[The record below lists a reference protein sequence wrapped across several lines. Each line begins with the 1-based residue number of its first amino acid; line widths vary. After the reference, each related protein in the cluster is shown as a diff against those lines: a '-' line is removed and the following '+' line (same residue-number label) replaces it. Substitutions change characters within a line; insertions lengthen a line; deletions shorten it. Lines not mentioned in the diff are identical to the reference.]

1 MTPMTN
7 PDQSAIEAIRRGER
21 DRFAELVE
29 RHQRMVYG
37 IAWSY
42 LGDADLCEDA
52 AQETFIKA
60 FRYLGA
66 LRSAEKFPAWLSRIA
81 RNVSATLL
89 RRRHNDLANRRRWQ
103 TEQPEPVAAP
113 AGDNEDENL
122 KETLGRTIE
131 ELPPRHRECLV
142 LFYLEGKSIR
152 EVAGILGLSEVAVR
166 GRLHRARGVLRGRL
180 EQQIERGLKGLGPRK
195 GFTAA
200 VMLALPQKPLGWI
213 GLGTGASAIGK
224 AGGWLAGLVP
234 TLLMALWMAAVQG
247 GVMFVMMRFYARLEA
262 ANIVDTPENKFRKS
276 ILSHNAKMVAMVAA
290 FVALFVVFGVQHF
303 SYAAFYQVLAVYAA
317 WGTYQATKLLRVNR
331 SAFVKGQFL
340 AIVVFFLVF
349 VLMGFFGAPP
359 ILFFAGLLV
368 LNLVLM
374 RTNRHAPRR
383 QDYNLFL
390 RFVNGHLGE
399 PEPAV
404 RPAQSLSESQ
414 MRAFARFLGEQFL
427 VRDYSIKNSAIMLHL
442 PPVRNNILNSFLC
455 MAWDSSV
462 TIDAAGN
469 CRARLSRSDEKAI
482 RSVTSEPI
490 DPRALEDGLG
500 RVFEFALSLYLAHKE
515 DNAKRLLST
524 IEDEQIFVTEY
535 GNTKNYKLQMWIAIA
550 SAAIL
555 MIAFCHPSVW
565 KASYFG
571 FGGSWRAKPVTQ
583 SMAEEALG
591 DWIRKSTHSPTPDP
605 ELAAMWLA
613 PVHPSMSLVKGLET
627 EYKTLVY
634 NRLKMDLKDGEPGAV
649 ESRIVNGLLHPDL
662 LYLAMSTPILTRDE
676 LASIGFVP
684 ANVRR
689 AFNPALA
696 KLPQKNFNQ
705 VAEMWTYTAP
715 TPSRPKLLK
724 SNTVY
729 EGIDIETFA
738 KRLWIFK
745 QFDCL
750 DLIDRDA
757 FAKQIAGYQVTTGFQ
772 RPPNWPQIDVN
783 EAAGLFD
790 FGRCSL
796 GETWAALWALE
807 TLGRPELADREACIQ
822 AILLFYRGKGVFS
835 ASDPVHSGIQIL
847 GQDADAFYAM
857 EALARFNALGRIPDF
872 ETWKFHPVTYPVTI
886 DHKTYPRQVTG
897 LSMWAYA
904 YQERLEPLRTRIDS
918 KK

>member
-1 MTPMTN
+1 M
-7 PDQSAIEAIRRGER
+7 
-21 DRFAELVE
+21 
-29 RHQRMVYG
+29 
-37 IAWSY
+37 
-42 LGDADLCEDA
+42 
-52 AQETFIKA
+52 
-60 FRYLGA
+60 
-66 LRSAEKFPAWLSRIA
+66 
-81 RNVSATLL
+81 SATLL
-89 RRRHNDLANRRRWQ
+89 RRRRNDLANRRRWQ

-122 KETLGRTIE
+122 KGTLGRTLE
-131 ELPPRHRECLV
+131 ELPPRHRECLI

-290 FVALFVVFGVQHF
+290 FVALFVFFGVQHL
-303 SYAAFYQVLAVYAA
+303 SYAAFYQILAVYCA
-317 WGTYQATKLLRVNR
+317 WGIYPAARILRVNR
-331 SAFVKGQFL
+331 SAFVEGQFL
-340 AIVVFFLVF
+340 AIIVFFVVF
-349 VLMGFFGAPP
+349 VLMGFFDAPP

-368 LNLVLM
+368 LNLALM
-374 RTNRHAPRR
+374 KTNRQMPRR

-390 RFVNGHLGE
+390 RLANGHVGKTE
-399 PEPAV
+399 TGTPRAEA
-404 RPAQSLSESQ
+404 LSENQ
-414 MRAFARFLGEQFL
+414 MRAFARFLGEQLL
-427 VRDYSIKNSAIMLHL
+427 VRDYSIKHSAITLRL
-442 PPVRNNILNSFLC
+442 TPVRNNLLNTFFV
-455 MAWDSSV
+455 MAWDSSI
-462 TIDAAGN
+462 TIDVAGN
-469 CRARLSRSDEKAI
+469 CRARLSRADEKAI
-482 RSVTSEPI
+482 RSIVSEPI
-490 DPRALEDGLG
+490 DPRALEDDLG
-500 RVFEFALSLYLAHKE
+500 RIFESALGLFLDQKE
-515 DNAKRLLST
+515 DEAKRLLST
-524 IEDEQIFVTEY
+524 VEDEQIFVTDY
-535 GNTKNYKLQMWIAIA
+535 GRTKSYRLQMWIAIV
-550 SAAIL
+550 SSAIL
-555 MIAFCHPSVW
+555 VIAFCTPSVW
-565 KASYFG
+565 KATYFG
-571 FGGSWRAKPVTQ
+571 FGGVWKPKPVTE
-583 SMAEEALG
+583 SMAKEALG

-613 PVHPSMSLVKGLET
+613 PVHPSMTLVKGLES

-634 NRLKMDLKDGEPGAV
+634 NRLKMDFKDGEPGAV

-696 KLPQKNFNQ
+696 EPPQKNFNQ

-724 SNTVY
+724 SNTVF

-738 KRLWIFK
+738 KRLWILK

-750 DLIDRDA
+750 DLVDRDSI
-757 FAKQIAGYQVTTGFQ
+757 AKQIAGYQVSTGFQ
-772 RPPNWPQIDVN
+772 QPPNWPQIDVN

-835 ASDPVHSGIQIL
+835 ASDPVHSGIPI
-847 GQDADAFYAM
+847 
-857 EALARFNALGRIPDF
+857 
-872 ETWKFHPVTYPVTI
+872 
-886 DHKTYPRQVTG
+886 
-897 LSMWAYA
+897 WA
-904 YQERLEPLRTRIDS
+904 RTRCVNCDGESARAARRAWPHPRI
-918 KK
+918 